1 MFDLGIVNGKIY
13 LEGSWFEG
21 NIYIKDKKIAAISG
35 CFLEAKEEYDA
46 GGNYVLPG
54 FIDPHVHFALTVGN
68 YTSADDFYKGSVSAA
83 FGGITTFIDFIDPVS
98 KSDEFDNAISDRMKK
113 AEKSIVDYSFHA
125 TIANLKDNSSKFI
138 EKIKS
143 LGIPTIKLFT
153 TYSIS
158 NRRTIDRTI
167 DDLLNLSKE
176 KEILLLVHAENDGIV
191 LEGQKLPVS
200 AHEDLRPAIAEISE
214 VLKLAEMRKYR
225 DGRMYI
231 VHNSC
236 GTTIESLKKGY
247 DTTLNKDFII
257 ESCPHYFIFS
267 KDQYYKKDG
276 YLYTMTPPL
285 RSSDE
290 VETLIKNIDNVFV
303 IGTDHCPFYKVEK
316 NKEFLCD
323 IPMGIGGIQHSFPTM
338 YSLFGNK
345 IIDKYTK
352 NPAVIHGLYPK
363 KGNLHPG
370 ADADI
375 VIFNPNY
382 EYIVPD
388 NYSNVD
394 YSIYEGMKIKGKIC
408 STISKG
414 KFVVK
419 DGVLIGGKGEFI
431 RREVKAL

>member
-1 MFDLGIVNGKIY
+1 MFDLGIINGKIY

-21 NIYIKDKKIAAISG
+21 NIYIKDKKIAAISR
-35 CFLEAKEEYDA
+35 CFLETKEEYNAD
-46 GGNYVLPG
+46 GNYVLPG
-54 FIDPHVHFALTVGN
+54 FVDPHVHFALTVGKH
-68 YTSADDFYKGSVSAA
+68 TSADDFYNGSVSAA

-98 KSDEFDNAISDRMKK
+98 KSDELDNAISNRMKK
-113 AEKSIVDYSFHA
+113 AEKSIIDYSFHA
-125 TIANLKDNSSKFI
+125 TIANLKDNSLKFI
-138 EKIKS
+138 EKMKS

-153 TYSIS
+153 TYSTS
-158 NRRTIDRTI
+158 NRRTTDRTI
-167 DDLLNLSKE
+167 DNLLNLSKE
-176 KEILLLVHAENDGIV
+176 KEILVLVHAENDGIV

-214 VLKLAEMRKYR
+214 ILKLAEMTRYR

-236 GTTIESLKKGY
+236 GTTVESLKKGY
-247 DTTLNKDFII
+247 STILNKDFII
-257 ESCPHYFIFS
+257 ESCPHYFILS
-267 KDQYYKKDG
+267 KDQYYKEDG
-276 YLYTMTPPL
+276 YLYTMTPAL

-290 VETLIKNIDNVFV
+290 VERLIVNIDNVFV

-323 IPMGIGGIQHSFPTM
+323 IPMGVGGIEYSFSIM

-363 KGNLHPG
+363 KGSLYPG

-375 VIFNPNY
+375 AIFNPKY
-382 EYIVPD
+382 EYIVSGHH
-388 NYSNVD
+388 SNAD
-394 YSIYEGMKIKGKIC
+394 YSIYEGIKIKGKIC

-419 DGVLIGGKGEFI
+419 EGVLIGGKGEFV
-431 RREVKAL
+431 RREVKVL